1 MLNFAGREM
10 VEKVDINAKE
20 EDMGFEMMLIEIID
34 PLRGTNEK
42 GSPGYVNQFLSAN
55 FSHQGAPGRKHVM
68 RVTDR
73 DRCCEGNYCTNR
85 VSALFQKGY

>member
-42 GSPGYVNQFLSAN
+42 GSPGYVKQFL
-55 FSHQGAPGRKHVM
+55 PGQLQPSGG
-68 RVTDR
+68 T
-73 DRCCEGNYCTNR
+73 GP
-85 VSALFQKGY
+85 